1 MCGIA
6 GFLGP
11 WSGQLA
17 EAMVAALRHRGPDDE
32 GCHYDAGVGL
42 ALGHTRLSIIDLT
55 DSAHQPMSTLDGRYT
70 IRINSEIY
78 NYRSLRAELV
88 SSGIALRTQSD
99 TEVLL
104 ALFARDGASCLER
117 LHGIFAFA
125 IWDSVEKRLFLARDH
140 LGVKPLYYAALGQ
153 GFLFASEMK
162 VLTLCPDLPR
172 EIDPAALADHLGFLW
187 TPGDATILKAVRK
200 LRPGCTLT
208 VDVDGLRLQR
218 YYRTPL
224 PDRAIAGNRSV
235 PPGSADDLRDL
246 IDSVVAEQMVADV
259 DVGALLSGG
268 VDSSAIVASMC
279 RAADPGKI
287 TTFCAAVEKSDSV
300 SDNFGDDRRHAVEV
314 ARSLGV
320 KLIEVPTET
329 DLIDQLP
336 AMMWQLDEPTADFSA
351 LQTLALARAARDT
364 GIKVLLS
371 GVGGDDL
378 FAGYSRHRAAMIYEM
393 LSRVPGGRAATGAL
407 ARLLPAGSLVGR
419 RLRRTGELLAMDEE
433 TMLTEAMSF
442 SAITGQHRLALLSPE
457 MRNTMGGTTGPL
469 AFAASFEATKGLHP
483 VERALDLEL
492 NGFMP
497 DHNLNYTDKMAMQT
511 GVEVRVPL
519 CDPKLVEF
527 AMQLPIAD
535 KIDLWKTKKILRAS
549 QANRIPQSVLRRP
562 KQGFGVPMRGW
573 LRGAARPLMEE
584 MTSETVVSARGLFDA
599 KAVTAL
605 RDAFLSSEVD
615 AALTL
620 FPLMAIEVWCRAL
633 DAAPTVAGVTSG
645 PTYRMAMP

>member
-1 MCGIA
+1 MCGIG

-11 WSGQLA
+11 WPEQLA

-32 GCHYDAGVGL
+32 GCHFDEAAGL
-42 ALGHTRLSIIDLT
+42 ALAHTRLSIIDLT
-55 DSAHQPMSTLDGRYT
+55 DAAHQPMSTADGRYT
-70 IRINSEIY
+70 ISFNGEIY
-78 NYRSLRAELV
+78 NYRGLREELEGA
-88 SSGIALRTQSD
+88 GIALRTRGD

-104 ALFARDGASCLER
+104 ALYVRDGAACLDR

-140 LGVKPLYYAALGQ
+140 LGVKPLYYAVLDQ
-153 GFLFASEMK
+153 GFLFASELK
-162 VLTLCPDLPR
+162 ALTLCRDLPR
-172 EIDPAALADHLGFLW
+172 DIDPVALADHLGFLW
-187 TPGDATILKAVRK
+187 TAGEATILQAVRK

-208 VDVDGLRLQR
+208 VDAAGARVQR

-224 PDRAIAGNRSV
+224 PNSKN
-235 PPGSADDLRDL
+235 PGSAADLRDL
-246 IDSVVAEQMVADV
+246 IDRVVAEQMVADV
-259 DVGALLSGG
+259 EVGALLSGG
-268 VDSSAIVASMC
+268 LDSSAIVAAMC

-287 TTFCAAVEKSDSV
+287 TTFCAAVTRSDFAA
-300 SDNFGDDRRHAVEV
+300 DNFGDDQRHAVEV
-314 ARSLGV
+314 ARALGV
-320 KLIEVPTET
+320 RLIEVPTET

-336 AMMWQLDEPTADFSA
+336 AMMWQLDEPTADFAA
-351 LQTLALARAARDT
+351 LQTLILARAARDN

-378 FAGYSRHRAAMIYEM
+378 FAGYSRHRAAMFHAL
-393 LSRVPGGRAATGAL
+393 LSRVPGGSAAAGAL
-407 ARLLPAGSLVGR
+407 ARLFPAGSLMGR

-442 SAITGQHRLALLSPE
+442 SAIAGQARLALLSPWVRE
-457 MRNTMGGTTGPL
+457 ALNGATRSAPFAESFTVTT
-469 AFAASFEATKGLHP
+469 GLHP

-497 DHNLNYTDKMAMQT
+497 DHNLNYTDKMAMRT

-519 CDPKLVEF
+519 CDLKLVDF
-527 AMQLPIAD
+527 ASHLPIAD
-535 KIDLWKTKKILRAS
+535 KIDPWRTKKILRAS
-549 QANRIPQSVLRRP
+549 QQNRLPKSVLERP

-584 MTSETVVSARGLFDA
+584 LTSESVVSARGLFDA
-599 KAVTAL
+599 AAVTAL
-605 RDAFLSSEVD
+605 RHAFLSSSVD
-615 AALTL
+615 SALTL

-633 DAAPTVAGVTSG
+633 DAAPTVGGAASG
-645 PTYRMAMP
+645 PTYRMAVA